1 MTYMYATPLAIFF
14 VMGNRSTSRGN
25 KQRESDDSACSEE
38 KGEIRRGLAQGR
50 TEENDR
56 STAEQS
62 TDKAVSFN
70 VRLLCTSHG
79 STVDSTGTI
88 SLTKIPESVEELK
101 EAIQKEFDIPVYDQ
115 KLSFGCSLMED
126 GESLGFYRLKDGD
139 QITVEYMAKAQ
150 VESVFLLIAALRE
163 ALDFLKGVENEL
175 KSQHISFDF
184 SRKISDALG
193 VKDID
198 RCVQQLVSGDDKMT
212 NAKFFLKN
220 GGLDLIEEIHTIL
233 LGQPWHKV
241 CHIDLLYLEKSVLTM
256 LLVVVCIVDRPQQ
269 PVVVNKHT
277 CLNNIVGSFLRVLIS
292 SGRITAPDNP
302 NLSTATKQYQFLL
315 LSDVIVRALGCLCKY
330 VVTALNNINTVKCS
344 LYISHL
350 LCSHVLLFLGL

>member
-1 MTYMYATPLAIFF
+1 
-14 VMGNRSTSRGN
+14 MGNRSTSQGN
-25 KQRESDDSACSEE
+25 KQRESDDSSEE

-50 TEENDR
+50 NEENDP

-62 TDKAVSFN
+62 TGKAVGFN

-88 SLTKIPESVEELK
+88 SLTKLPDSVGELK
-101 EAIQKEFDIPVYDQ
+101 KAIQNEFDIPVYDQ

-126 GESLGFYRLKDGD
+126 GESLDFYRLRDGD
-139 QITVEYMAKAQ
+139 QITVEYTAKAQ

-163 ALDFLKGVENEL
+163 ALDFLKGVENKL

-184 SRKISDALG
+184 SRKISDTLR

-198 RCVQQLVSGDDKMT
+198 RCVQQLVSGDDRMT

-241 CHIDLLYLEKSVLTM
+241 CHIDLLYLERN
-256 LLVVVCIVDRPQQ
+256 LLDILVPCDIVKPQQ
-269 PVVVNKHT
+269 AEAVYKYT
-277 CLNNIVGSFLRVLIS
+277 CLNNIIGSFLRVPVS
-292 SGRITAPDNP
+292 SNNTILPDNP
-302 NLSTATKQYQFLL
+302 NLSTTTKQDQLQLL
-315 LSDVIVRALGCLCKY
+315 TDVICNSLMCLCKY
-330 VVTALNNINTVKCS
+330 VVAKHFTMICMPLYWRFGLFTLFS
-344 LYISHL
+344 LCL
-350 LCSHVLLFLGL
+350 QV

>member
-1 MTYMYATPLAIFF
+1 MTYATPLAIFNLF
-14 VMGNRSTSRGN
+14 AMGNRSTSQGN
-25 KQRESDDSACSEE
+25 KQRESGDSACSEE

-62 TDKAVSFN
+62 TGKAVSFN

-88 SLTKIPESVEELK
+88 ILTKLPENVGELK

-126 GESLGFYRLKDGD
+126 GKSLDFYRLKDGD
-139 QITVEYMAKAQ
+139 QITVEYTAKAQ

-175 KSQHISFDF
+175 KSQAISFNF

-193 VKDID
+193 IKDID
-198 RCVQQLVSGDDKMT
+198 RCVQQLVSGDDRMT

-220 GGLDLIEEIHTIL
+220 GGLHLVEEIHTIL

-241 CHIDLLYLEKSVLTM
+241 CHIDLLYLEKSVLNM
-256 LLVVVCIVDRPQQ
+256 LLVVCVMDRPQQ

-277 CLNNIVGSFLRVLIS
+277 CLNNIVGSFLRVLVS
-292 SGRITAPDNP
+292 SDHLTVPDNP
-302 NLSTATKQYQFLL
+302 NLSTTTKQDQFLL
-315 LSDVIVRALGCLCKY
+315 LADVIVTALGCLCKY
-330 VVTALNNINTVKCS
+330 VVTEPLHFKQ
-344 LYISHL
+344 Y
-350 LCSHVLLFLGL
+350 